1 MIQIISVIAKYMILI
16 MCLIYTFSC
25 FTMFRPKNKER
36 QRDLLDNQVI
46 YMFIF
51 LFLCNA
57 VLFLKEFDLKILIFF
72 AAQIIFFEVL
82 MILFPRI
89 YKRCSRPLINN
100 TCFLLGVGFVIL
112 TRLSFDLAIKQFAIA
127 AGSVV
132 VTSVIPLMM
141 HKMTFWDKLGWLYAA
156 AGFLLL
162 SSVFVI
168 GVQKN
173 GSYNWVS
180 LGGLAFQPSEFVKII
195 FVFFTASLLCK
206 AKEFKDLVK
215 ITVIAALY
223 VMVLV
228 VEKDLGGAL
237 LYFMIYLMMLYVATA
252 KAAYLFGGLGAGSLA
267 AVIAYQL
274 FSHVRIRVAVWS
286 DPFSMIEDRGLQ
298 VCQSLFAIGTGGWFG
313 MGLGNGR
320 PFDIPV
326 RESDFIF
333 SVISEEFGVIFG
345 ICLIFVLMSCFI
357 LFMDISTRS
366 KKLFN
371 KLLCLGFGVC
381 FLFQVFLS
389 IGGVTKFIPS
399 TGVTIPLV
407 SYGGTSVVSTLI
419 IFNIIQGL
427 HMLADSEEEEHERIK
442 AQEEGEHGKYG
453 ENQHPSKN
461 SAVSHRTKA

>member
-1 MIQIISVIAKYMILI
+1 
-16 MCLIYTFSC
+16 
-25 FTMFRPKNKER
+25 
-36 QRDLLDNQVI
+36 
-46 YMFIF
+46 
-51 LFLCNA
+51 
-57 VLFLKEFDLKILIFF
+57 
-72 AAQIIFFEVL
+72 
-82 MILFPRI
+82 
-89 YKRCSRPLINN
+89 
-100 TCFLLGVGFVIL
+100 
-112 TRLSFDLAIKQFAIA
+112 
-127 AGSVV
+127 
-132 VTSVIPLMM
+132 
-141 HKMTFWDKLGWLYAA
+141 
-156 AGFLLL
+156 
-162 SSVFVI
+162 
-168 GVQKN
+168 
-173 GSYNWVS
+173 
-180 LGGLAFQPSEFVKII
+180 
-195 FVFFTASLLCK
+195 
-206 AKEFKDLVK
+206 
-215 ITVIAALY
+215 
-223 VMVLV
+223 
-228 VEKDLGGAL
+228 
-237 LYFMIYLMMLYVATA
+237 
-252 KAAYLFGGLGAGSLA
+252 
-267 AVIAYQL
+267 
-274 FSHVRIRVAVWS
+274 
-286 DPFSMIEDRGLQ
+286 
-298 VCQSLFAIGTGGWFG
+298 

-442 AQEEGEHGKYG
+442 AQEEGEHGKYE

-461 SAVSHRTKA
+461 SAVGHRTKA